1 MSNPVLKVKNYSV
14 DFWVDGVWYPAAI
27 DMNFELEAGKVLAI
41 VGESGSGK
49 STTALGLMNLL
60 ASNARMS
67 GSILVKGNEMLNA
80 SPQTMHKYR
89 GKEGALEASVL
100 RVIKGSTGVWGKV
113 PMIPHSHHTIDE
125 IREMVGGKNREPVTR
140 IPAS

>member
-14 DFWVDGVWYPAAI
+14 DFWVDGTWYPAAI

-60 ASNARMS
+60 ASNARMA
-67 GSILVKGNEMLNA
+67 GSIHVKGQEMLDA
-80 SPQTMHKYR
+80 SPQVLHKYK
-89 GKEGALEASVL
+89 GKEVAYTFQEPMTAL
-100 RVIKGSTGVWGKV
+100 
-113 PMIPHSHHTIDE
+113 
-125 IREMVGGKNREPVTR
+125 NPV
-140 IPAS
+140 